1 MAATGF
7 TPLSLYYSTTASS
20 APSTG
25 NLTSG
30 ELAINITD
38 GKLFYKDNAGAIQ
51 VIATKNVAAGIFV
64 GTGAITVPA
73 GTTANRPTGVQG
85 MFRYNTTTPG
95 FEGFDGTV
103 WGAIGGGSGPGA
115 GVSSFSAG
123 TTGLTPNTAS
133 TGNITL
139 GGILGISNGGTNSS
153 A

>member
-51 VIATKNVAAGIFV
+51 VIASKNAAKQQR
-64 GTGAITVPA
+64 AIAYRNESDPLFFKAQRNEATMDEWLAKVNEIKA
-73 GTTANRPTGVQG
+73 
-85 MFRYNTTTPG
+85 RY
-95 FEGFDGTV
+95 
-103 WGAIGGGSGPGA
+103 
-115 GVSSFSAG
+115 
-123 TTGLTPNTAS
+123 L
-133 TGNITL
+133 
-139 GGILGISNGGTNSS
+139 
-153 A
+153 